1 MSTLLKAYLLKT
13 DNPFIM
19 LKCYL
24 EDILKEQGLTWQD
37 LVDALE
43 REAKQKTALYD
54 ALTFS
59 PELKNAL
66 KKLKEIDSGFFGQ
79 GKLIEQK
86 ITRPTPLTIEIDS
99 ESEGEDYWKHPYQQG
114 EATSGKRIRQD
125 PRLKY
130 PKRKKKDGKIIPIEE
145 GGGFETTETEETV
158 EVPPKGAPKISGR
171 KTIEV
176 RDEYGNKKKKIVTG
190 DDPMHP
196 AVRED
201 NIRNF
206 INALKSSPEFKEN
219 PTVLQKVVKG
229 LQAILD
235 KIHTLESK
243 EVPKKS
249 RGVKEKGKKSARK
262 LAETRILIQGANR
275 IGELVN
281 DFETAIA
288 RADSLDFK
296 GPLIYNVAVEEAV
309 QDLLSS
315 NKAKARLRQYASG
328 ELSKDV
334 RRVLEEHGPSDDLL
348 ALNSVTEELA
358 YLLARTGI
366 NTKNLLAEQ
375 SVKELI
381 EIDEIN
387 EEMATSMI
395 LEAREDKKKE
405 TLSSQEREVY
415 AEFLDEEELEDPE
428 LESGKK
434 ETLENKL
441 KLLDKIESALNSK
454 IKYPALE
461 GMREESVLDAIFY
474 AYNQKTGVVIAD
486 LSEHPKISSKMA
498 DLKGR
503 VNKKGMSNL
512 LNELKGDPEIQRRM
526 AARREKG
533 IEETEGE
540 KAFAALLSGEKI
552 TRN

>member
-1 MSTLLKAYLLKT
+1 MSTLLKAHLLKT
-13 DNPFIM
+13 DDPFIM

-24 EDILKEQGLTWQD
+24 EDILKEQGLTWGD
-37 LVDALE
+37 LVEALK
-43 REAKQKTALYD
+43 REAKQKTSLYD
-54 ALTFS
+54 KLPFS
-59 PELKNAL
+59 N
-66 KKLKEIDSGFFGQ
+66 KLKDGLKELMEIDSSFFGQ

-86 ITRPTPLTIEIDS
+86 ITRPAPITSEIDP
-99 ESEGEDYWKHPYQQG
+99 ESEGEDWLEHPDVQG
-114 EATSGKRIRQD
+114 EETSGKRVRQD
-125 PRLKY
+125 PRLTR

-145 GGGFETTETEETV
+145 GGGYETSETEETF

-171 KTIEV
+171 KTVEV
-176 RDEYGNKKKKIVTG
+176 TDEYGNKKKKIVTG

-219 PTVLQKVVKG
+219 PTVLKNVVEG

-235 KIHTLESK
+235 KIYTLESK
-243 EVPKKS
+243 EVPKES

-262 LAETRILIQGANR
+262 LSETRILLQGANR

-309 QDLLSS
+309 QELLSS

-328 ELSKDV
+328 ELIEEV
-334 RRVLEEHGPSDDLL
+334 RR
-348 ALNSVTEELA
+348 
-358 YLLARTGI
+358 
-366 NTKNLLAEQ
+366 
-375 SVKELI
+375 
-381 EIDEIN
+381 
-387 EEMATSMI
+387 I
-395 LEAREDKKKE
+395 LENPELRHPKLEGKKKE
-405 TLSSQEREVY
+405 TLSIQEQEVY
-415 AEFLDEEELEDPE
+415 AEFLDEEELEDPK
-428 LESGKK
+428 LEGREK

-486 LSEHPKISSKMA
+486 LSEHPKISSKML
-498 DLKGR
+498 DLKRR

-512 LNELKGDPEIQRRM
+512 LNELKDDPEIQRRM
-526 AARREKG
+526 EARRQKG
-533 IEETEGE
+533 IEETAGDE
-540 KAFAALLSGEKI
+540 AFAALLSGKTI

>member
-328 ELSKDV
+328 ELS
-334 RRVLEEHGPSDDLL
+334 EE
-348 ALNSVTEELA
+348 
-358 YLLARTGI
+358 
-366 NTKNLLAEQ
+366 
-375 SVKELI
+375 VKR
-381 EIDEIN
+381 
-387 EEMATSMI
+387 I
-395 LEAREDKKKE
+395 LENPELRHPKLEGKKKE

-533 IEETEGE
+533 IEETAGE
-540 KAFAALLSGEKI
+540 EAFAALLSGEKI

>member
-1 MSTLLKAYLLKT
+1 M
-13 DNPFIM
+13 
-19 LKCYL
+19 
-24 EDILKEQGLTWQD
+24 
-37 LVDALE
+37 
-43 REAKQKTALYD
+43 
-54 ALTFS
+54 
-59 PELKNAL
+59 
-66 KKLKEIDSGFFGQ
+66 
-79 GKLIEQK
+79 
-86 ITRPTPLTIEIDS
+86 
-99 ESEGEDYWKHPYQQG
+99 
-114 EATSGKRIRQD
+114 
-125 PRLKY
+125 
-130 PKRKKKDGKIIPIEE
+130 
-145 GGGFETTETEETV
+145 
-158 EVPPKGAPKISGR
+158 
-171 KTIEV
+171 
-176 RDEYGNKKKKIVTG
+176 
-190 DDPMHP
+190 
-196 AVRED
+196 
-201 NIRNF
+201 
-206 INALKSSPEFKEN
+206 KSSPEFKEN
-219 PTVLQKVVKG
+219 PTVLKNVVEG

-235 KIHTLESK
+235 KIYTLESK
-243 EVPKKS
+243 EVPKES

-262 LAETRILIQGANR
+262 LAETRILIQGANK

-315 NKAKARLRQYASG
+315 NKAKAKLRQYASG

-334 RRVLEEHGPSDDLL
+334 RRNLENKDLPE
-348 ALNSVTEELA
+348 NEKEE
-358 YLLARTGI
+358 
-366 NTKNLLAEQ
+366 
-375 SVKELI
+375 
-381 EIDEIN
+381 
-387 EEMATSMI
+387 
-395 LEAREDKKKE
+395 
-405 TLSSQEREVY
+405 
-415 AEFLDEEELEDPE
+415 
-428 LESGKK
+428 
-434 ETLENKL
+434 LENKL

-512 LNELKGDPEIQRRM
+512 LNELKDDPEIQRRM
-526 AARREKG
+526 DAKRQKG

>member
-1 MSTLLKAYLLKT
+1 MPTLLKAHLLKT
-13 DNPFIM
+13 DDPFIM

-24 EDILKEQGLTWQD
+24 EDILKEQGLTWDD
-37 LVDALE
+37 LVDALK
-43 REAKQKTALYD
+43 REAKQKTALYGK
-54 ALTFS
+54 LPFS
-59 PELKNAL
+59 N
-66 KKLKEIDSGFFGQ
+66 KLKDGLKELMEIDSGFFGQ

-86 ITRPTPLTIEIDS
+86 ITRPTPITSEIDP
-99 ESEGEDYWKHPYQQG
+99 ETEGEDWLKHPDLQD
-114 EATSGKRIRQD
+114 EDTSGKRIRQD
-125 PRLKY
+125 PRLTR

-145 GGGFETTETEETV
+145 GGGYETPETEETV

-176 RDEYGNKKKKIVTG
+176 KDKDGNKKKKIVTG

-196 AVRED
+196 VVRED

-219 PTVLQKVVKG
+219 PTVLKNVVEG

-235 KIHTLESK
+235 KIYTLESK
-243 EVPKKS
+243 EVPKES

-262 LAETRILIQGANR
+262 LAETRILIQGANK

-315 NKAKARLRQYASG
+315 NKAKAKLRQYASG

-334 RRVLEEHGPSDDLL
+334 RRNLENKDLPE
-348 ALNSVTEELA
+348 NEKEE
-358 YLLARTGI
+358 
-366 NTKNLLAEQ
+366 
-375 SVKELI
+375 
-381 EIDEIN
+381 
-387 EEMATSMI
+387 
-395 LEAREDKKKE
+395 
-405 TLSSQEREVY
+405 
-415 AEFLDEEELEDPE
+415 
-428 LESGKK
+428 
-434 ETLENKL
+434 LENKL

-512 LNELKGDPEIQRRM
+512 LNELKDDPEIQRRM
-526 AARREKG
+526 DAKRQKG

>member
-1 MSTLLKAYLLKT
+1 MSTLLKAHLLKT
-13 DNPFIM
+13 DDPFIM

-24 EDILKEQGLTWQD
+24 EDILKEQGLTWND
-37 LVDALE
+37 LINALK
-43 REAKQKTALYD
+43 REAKQKTSLYD
-54 ALTFS
+54 KLSFS
-59 PELKNAL
+59 NELKDAL
-66 KKLKEIDSGFFGQ
+66 KKLKEIDSGFFEQ

-86 ITRPTPLTIEIDS
+86 ITRPAPITSEIDP
-99 ESEGEDYWKHPYQQG
+99 ESEGEDWLKHPTLQG
-114 EATSGKRIRQD
+114 KDVSGKRIRQD
-125 PRLKY
+125 PRLKH

-145 GGGFETTETEETV
+145 GGGYETSETEETF

-171 KTIEV
+171 KTVEV
-176 RDEYGNKKKKIVTG
+176 TDEYGNKKKKIVTG

-196 AVRED
+196 AVREN

-219 PTVLQKVVKG
+219 PTVLQKVVEG

-235 KIHTLESK
+235 EIHTLESK
-243 EVPKKS
+243 EVPKES
-249 RGVKEKGKKSARK
+249 RGVKEKGKKRARK
-262 LAETRILIQGANR
+262 LSETRILLQGANK

-309 QDLLSS
+309 QELLSS

-334 RRVLEEHGPSDDLL
+334 RRNLENKDLPE
-348 ALNSVTEELA
+348 NEKEE
-358 YLLARTGI
+358 
-366 NTKNLLAEQ
+366 
-375 SVKELI
+375 
-381 EIDEIN
+381 
-387 EEMATSMI
+387 
-395 LEAREDKKKE
+395 
-405 TLSSQEREVY
+405 
-415 AEFLDEEELEDPE
+415 
-428 LESGKK
+428 
-434 ETLENKL
+434 LENKL

-461 GMREESVLDAIFY
+461 GMREESVFDAIFY
-474 AYNQKTGVVIAD
+474 VYTQKTGVIVAD
-486 LSEHPKISSKMA
+486 LSEHPRISSKML
-498 DLKGR
+498 DLKRR

-512 LNELKGDPEIQRRM
+512 LNELKNDPEIQRRM
-526 AARREKG
+526 EARRQKG
-533 IEETEGE
+533 IEETAGDE
-540 KAFAALLSGEKI
+540 AFAALLSGKTI